1 MLDFNW
7 YKELAKPWLSP
18 PSWVFTPVW
27 TILYIMIFSA
37 LTVYLVKYKWM
48 DKSQGIMWFAVQMI
62 LNILWPPV
70 FFGLKNIGLALVIIL
85 LLDYTV
91 FRTIRSFYDVS
102 AVAGRLLFPYFVWIL
117 FATYLTAGMFF
128 LN

>member
-7 YKELAKPWLSP
+7 YKELVKPWLSP

-37 LTVYLVKYKWM
+37 LAVYLVKYRWM
-48 DKSQGIMWFAVQMI
+48 DKSHGIMWFAVQML
-62 LNILWPPV
+62 LNIMWTPV
-70 FFGLKNIGLALVIIL
+70 FFGLKNTGLALVIIL

-102 AVAGRLLFPYFVWIL
+102 AVAGRLMIPYFVWIL